1 MRRFNKLAFLIAA
14 AVVGG
19 AALGLYAQTVSLSPQ
34 DMRAAEAEYSDL
46 AAGGNH
52 GHSANLHSADT
63 FPDGAR
69 GYIVG
74 TIPEHILPEPP
85 FKTEDEQVFHYRYC
99 GAATIVVARELSAQS
114 ILSTKKDM
122 IFTLYQFL
130 VTDSLKSSPDA
141 SVGQQI
147 AVIRFGG
154 ELMDDGELLRAQ
166 YMGQIPFKPNQS
178 YLLVLRRNAQNP
190 SFAFFANNS
199 ETIPVANGRI
209 YPPDQ
214 PTDPPTPNTAKWGP
228 FLSGELVADIK
239 ERLPEIVALA
249 PCGK

>member
-1 MRRFNKLAFLIAA
+1 MRCLNRNASIIAA

-19 AALGLYAQTVSLSPQ
+19 AALGLYAQTVSPYPQ

-46 AAGGNH
+46 AAGGSH
-52 GHSANLHSADT
+52 GHSLSLHSADT
-63 FPDGAR
+63 FPDGTR
-69 GYIVG
+69 GYIVRM
-74 TIPEHILPEPP
+74 IPEHILPEPP

-99 GAATIVVARELSAQS
+99 GAATIVVAREVSAQN

-147 AVIRFGG
+147 AVLRFGG

-166 YMGQIPFKPNQS
+166 YMGQVPFRSGQS
-178 YLLVLRRNAQNP
+178 YLLVLHRNAQNP

-199 ETIPVANGRI
+199 ETIPVTNGRI
-209 YPPDQ
+209 HPADQ

-228 FLSGELVADIK
+228 FASGELVADIK
-239 ERLPEIVALA
+239 ERLPKIVALA
-249 PCGK
+249 PCAK